1 MTTTTNTASVTGLT
15 GMQNS
20 LSLNV
25 ADSTRVVAPPATGD
39 SQTVEKFFDNRDI
52 ASMTLNTLNLYQ
64 TTSLSGGQGTFL
76 NTRVSS
82 LPVFTS
88 AQSRRV
94 LHFAE
99 PRPSQGSRGWQDE
112 NGTPSTT
119 RPPPSAAYWIQ
130 RIPGSSFAEIE
141 NTAANSSTSANLS
154 PIESLPSAFADADQS
169 DNFGSGVYVTLAGGV
184 LTAQSGVDGGVVGV
198 DVSSLLGLNVL
209 PSNAA
214 ATINIFGDGNPEWSP
229 GMYISAVTL
238 DDSNPQVASRIQI
251 SDANDTVVSFPNN
264 RNRSTSPTAGA
275 TSRDEQYANASFMV
289 DQTYLTSDNVLW
301 NNALKNPIHDVPVY
315 FILNNVATFS
325 DLCMGF
331 DTPEGAAGLHDKIFG
346 TSSDRAVEKSCLLHL
361 NPLLFNPNIRTPRLC
376 AANLVNDIVVPT
388 IAATPTSWIRFQMVL
403 GGSFG
408 GAVRMPN
415 DRAFLQPYTFLAEWN
430 GSQMT
435 LIESESGNR

>member
-1 MTTTTNTASVTGLT
+1 MTTSTNTATVAGLT
-15 GMQNS
+15 GAQNS

-25 ADSTRVVAPPATGD
+25 ADSTRIVAPPSTGD

-64 TTSLSGGQGTFL
+64 LTSLSGGDGTFL

-88 AQSRRV
+88 AESRRV

-141 NTAANSSTSANLS
+141 NTAANSSTSDNAL
-154 PIESLPSAFADADQS
+154 PCESLVSAFADANQS
-169 DNFGSGVYVTLAGGV
+169 DDFGSGVYVTLAGGV
-184 LTAQSGVDGGVVGV
+184 LTAQSGTGVDIASV

-209 PSNAA
+209 PSNAN

-238 DDSNPQVASRIQI
+238 DDSVPPVLARIQI
-251 SDANDTVVSFPNN
+251 SDANDSVVSFPND
-264 RNRSTSPTAGA
+264 RDRSTAQRTDDPTP
-275 TSRDEQYANASFMV
+275 RPLQYTNASFMV
-289 DQTYLTSDNVLW
+289 DQTYLTSDNVSW

-331 DTPEGAAGLHDKIFG
+331 DTSDGAVRLHDMIFG
-346 TSSDRAVEKSCLLHL
+346 TSSDRELEKSCLIHL

-388 IAATPTSWIRFQMVL
+388 IAANPTSWIRFQL
-403 GGSFG
+403 TQGGSFG
-408 GAVRMPN
+408 GAVVMPN

-435 LIESESGNR
+435 LIAGS

>member
-1 MTTTTNTASVTGLT
+1 MTTSTNTATVAGLT
-15 GMQNS
+15 GAQNS

-25 ADSTRVVAPPATGD
+25 ADSTRIVAPPSTGD
-39 SQTVEKFFDNRDI
+39 SQTVEKIFDNRDI

-64 TTSLSGGQGTFL
+64 LTSLSGGDGTFL

-88 AQSRRV
+88 AESRRV

-130 RIPGSSFAEIE
+130 RIPGTSFAEIE
-141 NTAANSSTSANLS
+141 NTAANSSTSNNSSPCTSLDSEFAGAN
-154 PIESLPSAFADADQS
+154 QS
-169 DNFGSGVYVTLAGGV
+169 DDFGSGVYATLAGGV
-184 LTAQSGVDGGVVGV
+184 LTAQSGSTAGQDIASV
-198 DVSSLLGLNVL
+198 DVSSLLGLNVF
-209 PSNAA
+209 PSVGLL
-214 ATINIFGDGNPEWSP
+214 TNIFGDGNPEWSP

-238 DDSNPQVASRIQI
+238 DDSVPPVLARIQI
-251 SDANDTVVSFPNN
+251 SDANDSVVSFPVD
-264 RNRSTSPTAGA
+264 RSRSTAPKGDGT
-275 TSRDEQYANASFMV
+275 TTRPQQHANASFMV
-289 DQTYLTSDNVLW
+289 DQTYLTSDNVSW

-331 DTPEGAAGLHDKIFG
+331 DTSEGAVRLHDMIFG
-346 TSSDRAVEKSCLLHL
+346 TSSDREVEKSCFIHL

-388 IAATPTSWIRFQMVL
+388 IAANPTSWIRFQL
-403 GGSFG
+403 TQGGSFG
-408 GAVRMPN
+408 GAVVMPN

-435 LIESESGNR
+435 LIAGS